1 MSKQFSLYRMVMDKH
16 VCPYGLLAKHLLKQK
31 GYEVEDHHL
40 KTKEETEQFKASY
53 NVKTTPQIFLGST
66 RIGGYTDLKKYLGLK
81 KTGKNYKP
89 IVVIFVSTLL
99 MSITL
104 AWPVDGLKELIRS
117 IELFVALSM
126 CVLAILKLRDIEGFV
141 LQFLNYDLLAR
152 KFVQYAY
159 IYPIAEL
166 IAGIGML
173 SVKLTIFVIPLSLFI
188 GLIGALSVIKAV
200 YIEKRELKC
209 ACVGGGSEVPL
220 GVISLTENVMMILL
234 PIWMIY
240 KLYLM

>member
-1 MSKQFSLYRMVMDKH
+1 MDKH
-16 VCPYGLLAKHLLKQK
+16 VCPYGLLTKHLLKQQ
-31 GYEVEDHHL
+31 GYEFEDHHL
-40 KTKEETEQFKASY
+40 KTKEETEQFKASH
-53 NVKTTPQIFLGST
+53 NVKTTPQIFLGSK
-66 RIGGYTDLKKYLGLK
+66 RIGGYTDLKKYLGLE

-89 IVVIFVSTLL
+89 IIVIFVSTLL
-99 MSITL
+99 MSIAL
-104 AWPVDGLKELIRS
+104 AWPSDELKELIRI

-173 SVKLTIFVIPLSLFI
+173 SVKLTVFVIPLSFFI
-188 GLIGALSVIKAV
+188 GLVGALSVITAV
-200 YIEKRELKC
+200 YIDKRELKC
-209 ACVGGGSEVPL
+209 ACVGGDSDVPL
-220 GVISLTENVMMILL
+220 GAISLTENLMMMLL
-234 PIWMIY
+234 PIWMTY
-240 KLYLM
+240 KLYFM